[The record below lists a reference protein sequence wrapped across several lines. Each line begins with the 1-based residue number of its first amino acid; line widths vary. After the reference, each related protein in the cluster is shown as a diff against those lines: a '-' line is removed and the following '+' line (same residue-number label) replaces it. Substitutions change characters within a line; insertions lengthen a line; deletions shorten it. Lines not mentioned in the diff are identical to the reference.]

1 MKVSEMRTGEAA
13 AVKGYRPGHDLYRA
27 KLLALGFT
35 RGAVFELVGVAPMG
49 DPMRLRVRGYELSLR
64 REEAEVLEIEPVV
77 PNRPQPPA
85 ADCHFEERK

>member
-1 MKVSEMRTGEAA
+1 MTVSEMKVGDAA
-13 AVKGYRPGHDLYRA
+13 VVKGYRAGHDLYRA

-35 RGAVFELVGVAPMG
+35 RGAVFELTGVAPMG

-64 REEAEVLEIEPVV
+64 REEAEVLEIEQVV

-85 ADCHFEERK
+85 AEHHFEERK